1 MQHEINLQDEHMS
14 VFDIANNM
22 TPAATSEQDEFS
34 VIQITQPEMD
44 ELAGSEGFLSYTSPS
59 TRELFIVRGLPK
71 PIRDVAF
78 GVDRER
84 MRSGQSGPGLGAD
97 SVFDL
102 IRELQ
107 RIERGPQLFPSDTEY
122 MPTLPSVPSLP
133 LPSVFGTP
141 PLPGRVHGAA
151 AAFTPSHPQASD
163 YHMGP
168 GRVLRK
174 YYSGSGY

>member
-1 MQHEINLQDEHMS
+1 MS
-14 VFDIANNM
+14 VLDVAENM
-22 TPAATSEQDEFS
+22 TPAATEQDEFS
-34 VIQITQPEMD
+34 VIQITQPQMD
-44 ELAGSEGFLSYTSPS
+44 ELAGSEGFLTYTSPS
-59 TRELFIVRGLPK
+59 TNELFIVRGLPK

-107 RIERGPQLFPSDTEY
+107 RIERGQSA
-122 MPTLPSVPSLP
+122 SLQM
-133 LPSVFGTP
+133 PSVFGTP

-151 AAFTPSHPQASD
+151 AAFTPSHPNVSD
-163 YHMGP
+163 YLMGP
-168 GRVLRK
+168 GRALRK

>member
-1 MQHEINLQDEHMS
+1 MG

-22 TPAATSEQDEFS
+22 TPAATEQDEFR
-34 VIQITQPEMD
+34 VIQITQPQMD
-44 ELAGSEGFLSYTSPS
+44 ELAGSEGFLTYTSPS
-59 TRELFIVRGLPK
+59 TGELFIVRGLPK
-71 PIRDVAF
+71 PIRNVAF

-107 RIERGPQLFPSDTEY
+107 RIERGQSPSLQ
-122 MPTLPSVPSLP
+122 MPSVL
-133 LPSVFGTP
+133 GTP

-151 AAFTPSHPQASD
+151 AAFTPPHPMASD
-163 YHMGP
+163 YLMGP
-168 GRVLRK
+168 RRVLRN

>member
-1 MQHEINLQDEHMS
+1 
-14 VFDIANNM
+14 M

-34 VIQITQPEMD
+34 VIQITQPQMD
-44 ELAGSEGFLSYTSPS
+44 KLAGSEGFLTYTRPS

-71 PIRDVAF
+71 PIRDLAF

-84 MRSGQSGPGLGAD
+84 MRSGQSGPGLGAN

-107 RIERGPQLFPSDTEY
+107 RIERGQS
-122 MPTLPSVPSLP
+122 PSLP
-133 LPSVFGTP
+133 LPGVFGTP
-141 PLPGRVHGAA
+141 ALPGRVHGANV
-151 AAFTPSHPQASD
+151 SD
-163 YHMGP
+163 YLMGP
-168 GRVLRK
+168 GRALRN